1 MATAIPLRLQ
11 ILRAITSALEDINP
25 TNGYEFDLR
34 PDSKGRP
41 RVVRGELVIGDDEPL
56 PMVTLMEPPMAV
68 EGILT
73 KRQPDNTKRVGEWDL
88 IIQGW
93 VQRPLRGPESYHNLD
108 PAYQL
113 MEEVRLR
120 LAKEKAK
127 SRNGRHSFFGFDET
141 KITNM
146 TIGAPV
152 VRPNEHISE
161 QAVFYLI
168 LTLDIVED
176 MANPLR

>member
-1 MATAIPLRLQ
+1 
-11 ILRAITSALEDINP
+11 
-25 TNGYEFDLR
+25 
-34 PDSKGRP
+34 
-41 RVVRGELVIGDDEPL
+41 
-56 PMVTLMEPPMAV
+56 MAV

-93 VQRPLRGPESYHNLD
+93 VQRPLRGPGSYHSLD
-108 PAYQL
+108 AAYQL

-141 KITNM
+141 KISNM